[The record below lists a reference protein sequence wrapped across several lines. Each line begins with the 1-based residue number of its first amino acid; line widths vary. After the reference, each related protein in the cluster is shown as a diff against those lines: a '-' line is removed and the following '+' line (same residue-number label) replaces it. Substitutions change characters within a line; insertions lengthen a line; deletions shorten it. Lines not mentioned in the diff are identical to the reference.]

1 MAEPNNGSS
10 LDGYLAQ
17 ADRALIE
24 GSTFNPALRP
34 SFEVIKSCLIWE
46 DERPS
51 ELSRSG
57 SQFIARLWVVRS
69 FIHQGIPPERWGV
82 DPTPFEN
89 AWRAAQSAG
98 LKWPGFMR
106 LNLSE
111 EDARYLKTSLDAAS
125 RNSIEY

>member
-1 MAEPNNGSS
+1 MAESYNGSS
-10 LDGYLAQ
+10 LDSYLTQ

-24 GSTFNPALRP
+24 GATFNPALRP

-46 DERPS
+46 DERPR
-51 ELSRSG
+51 ELSRNG

-89 AWRAAQSAG
+89 AWRAAQGAG
-98 LKWPGFMR
+98 LRWPGFMR
-106 LNLSE
+106 LTLSQ
-111 EDARYLKTSLDAAS
+111 EDARYFKMSLDAAA
-125 RNSIEY
+125 RNSIDY

>member
-1 MAEPNNGSS
+1 MAEPDNGSS
-10 LDGYLAQ
+10 LDSFLTQ

-34 SFEVIKSCLIWE
+34 SFEVIKSCLIWA
-46 DERPS
+46 DERPR

-57 SQFIARLWVVRS
+57 SQFIARLWVVRA
-69 FIHQGIPPERWGV
+69 FMHQGIPPEHWGV
-82 DPTPFEN
+82 DPTPFEK

-111 EDARYLKTSLDAAS
+111 EDARYFKTSLEAAS
-125 RNSIEY
+125 RNSIDY